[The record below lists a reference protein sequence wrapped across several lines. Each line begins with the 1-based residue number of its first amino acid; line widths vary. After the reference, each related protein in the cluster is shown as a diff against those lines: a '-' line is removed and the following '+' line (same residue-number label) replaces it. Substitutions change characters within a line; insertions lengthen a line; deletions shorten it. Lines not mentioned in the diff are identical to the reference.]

1 MDESML
7 TWLLGDN
14 VTGKNFRE
22 LLAISKFDKRLEQYQ
37 SLACVGFAASAGELP
52 DNLES
57 LVATS
62 LDYHAGR
69 KPFSGNT
76 PMRFCSDSV
85 GLLGI
90 VLACKHANNERIT
103 QRVNEW
109 LGEFLPT
116 VLRSTSLGQLDHDLL
131 NAVFFIAR
139 GHGDT
144 SSISPHIQL
153 ALQHKGLLPVVEANQ
168 QSILKTAVLVK
179 AKSDNLHNLAEI
191 EKALLL
197 YALDVASST
206 STIQF
211 SQPSLAEL
219 VLLLSRVPSSLKR
232 WTWEEKPLTS
242 RSVTRKWHIDH
253 EYHVQ
258 NLLYAILAPIFPDI
272 REEEYLPS
280 VGQKKPRADL
290 FVPTLQVIIE
300 VKYARESMKIQQLIG
315 DISQDCGLYRA
326 QRELMIVP
334 FIWDAGRR
342 IDEHSLLRR
351 GLMELPGIFDAVI
364 VSPPGWLQ
372 NSSS

>member
-1 MDESML
+1 M
-7 TWLLGDN
+7 
-14 VTGKNFRE
+14 
-22 LLAISKFDKRLEQYQ
+22 
-37 SLACVGFAASAGELP
+37 
-52 DNLES
+52 
-57 LVATS
+57 
-62 LDYHAGR
+62 
-69 KPFSGNT
+69 
-76 PMRFCSDSV
+76 
-85 GLLGI
+85 
-90 VLACKHANNERIT
+90 
-103 QRVNEW
+103 
-109 LGEFLPT
+109 
-116 VLRSTSLGQLDHDLL
+116 L